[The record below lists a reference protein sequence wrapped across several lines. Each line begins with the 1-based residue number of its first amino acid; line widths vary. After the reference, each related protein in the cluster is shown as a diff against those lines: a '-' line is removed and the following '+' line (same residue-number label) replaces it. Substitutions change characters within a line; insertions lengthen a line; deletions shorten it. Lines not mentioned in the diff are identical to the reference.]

1 MQIGERIKEHRA
13 RLGLSQDDLAA
24 RIYVSRQTISSWEND
39 KTYPDV
45 QSLLLL
51 SEVFDAT
58 VDDLIKGD
66 VETMT
71 KSVEHDVR
79 LMKRLSWVMVALLL
93 LVFAAMVW
101 MAVQLSVW
109 NWDVAQIVPTFV
121 LGLVLW
127 GCAIVAAVWV
137 ERIKKENDVVTR
149 QEVLS
154 FWNGEPVNRD
164 TERGRRERM
173 IPRWMKVVRTIG
185 LALLAA
191 AIGAFC
197 GWHGYALIARLLGA

>member
-51 SEVFDAT
+51 SEMFDAT
-58 VDDLIKGD
+58 VDDLVKGD

-93 LVFAAMVW
+93 LMIAALDEGRARRRHHAARRRHRRLLRLARLRPHRAPAGRVVFG
-101 MAVQLSVW
+101 QRLRR
-109 NWDVAQIVPTFV
+109 FV
-121 LGLVLW
+121 VCELLKGASRA
-127 GCAIVAAVWV
+127 GCALLMCS
-137 ERIKKENDVVTR
+137 KMENC
-149 QEVLS
+149 
-154 FWNGEPVNRD
+154 P
-164 TERGRRERM
+164 
-173 IPRWMKVVRTIG
+173 I
-185 LALLAA
+185 
-191 AIGAFC
+191 
-197 GWHGYALIARLLGA
+197 